1 MNKEAKVAGGSS
13 PPLPSLSALSAMAA
27 GVLSSHVPNPEG
39 GERERKKYR
48 GASKYDIRTE
58 KGLGVKKIR
67 NTPNLRTRSYRF
79 G

>member
-39 GERERKKYR
+39 EERER
-48 GASKYDIRTE
+48 E
-58 KGLGVKKIR
+58 KEI
-67 NTPNLRTRSYRF
+67 
-79 G
+79 